1 VSGDEPD
8 AGYADF
14 GDDPWAGMVDES
26 GYPFDVAP
34 AEQAAAADLDAG
46 AVAPSLFNLPEE
58 FWGTRDLFKV
68 IRQQARADGTGPDA
82 VLGAVLARASAMMPH
97 GMKFDS
103 GKIGTFNLFV
113 NAVGPTGVGKTEAM
127 RSAQR
132 IMLPPRYLADPQ
144 SGLADMERF
153 RDGVAL
159 GSGEGLAEIY
169 MGTIEKDTGEFHR
182 TGPNKGDPKTKPV
195 RAQIRHNAF
204 FFLDEGEALT
214 KMLER
219 KGATVGQALRTAW
232 TGATLGA
239 SNAQETT
246 TRFIPDGTYSM
257 GILIGW
263 QPKTAMALIGDAA
276 GGTPQRFLWLS
287 TIDPEMPE
295 DPDSRPEPFTPPLCD
310 HEGRPAT
317 GVVEFPREIKRMLRA
332 ALRRRHVE
340 GETVDELHSHEPLM
354 RCKVAALLCVLDGRM
369 LVSADDWRLAGMIW
383 SASCAVR
390 DRLVAFGRQQ
400 QAREMAARREQLVAD
415 AEATESARLRVT
427 DRVVGSAKRIAHK
440 VYKEDESF
448 LKVKRWDYRRNFGS
462 TDKPYFDDALAY
474 AISQGWV
481 LLEDD
486 GGLIGPGTSRPV

>member
-1 VSGDEPD
+1 VSEPEV
-8 AGYADF
+8 GYVDL

-26 GYPFDVAP
+26 GFPFDIAP
-34 AEQAAAADLDAG
+34 AEVAVAADLDAG

-58 FWGTRDLFKV
+58 FWGTRELFKV

-82 VLGAVLARASAMMPH
+82 VLGAVLARASAMVPH
-97 GMKFDS
+97 AMKFDS
-103 GKIGTFNLFV
+103 GKIGNFNLFV
-113 NAVGPTGVGKTEAM
+113 NTVGPTGIGKTEAM

-132 IMLPPRYLADPQ
+132 VMLPPRYLAEPS
-144 SGLADMERF
+144 SGLADMEKF

-195 RAQIRHNAF
+195 RAQVRHHAF

-219 KGATVGQALRTAW
+219 KGATVGQTLRSAW

-246 TRFIPDGTYSM
+246 TRFIPDGTYAM

-295 DPDSRPEPFTPPLCD
+295 DPDARPEPFTPPLCD
-310 HEGRPAT
+310 HEGRPLS

-332 ALRRRHVE
+332 TLRERHVD
-340 GETVDELHSHEPLM
+340 GATVEELHSHEPLM

-390 DRLVAFGRQQ
+390 DRLVAFGQQ
-400 QAREMAARREQLVAD
+400 QKAREIEARRTQLIAD
-415 AEATESARLRVT
+415 AEATEAARMRVS
-427 DRVVGSAKRIAHK
+427 DRVVGYAKRIAHK
-440 VYKEDESF
+440 IYKADEEF
-448 LKVKRWDYRRNFGS
+448 GRVKRSEYRRNFGS
-462 TDKPYFDDALAY
+462 AEKPYFDDALSY
-474 AISQGWV
+474 ALSQGWV
-481 LLEDD
+481 ILDEGDTW
-486 GGLIGPGTSRPV
+486 IVPGTSRPV